1 MSKKCADGPGLVEN
15 TIIAGICEKFENRVH
30 SCCKKF

>member
-15 TIIAGICEKFENRVH
+15 TIIAVICAGLMDLSKI
-30 SCCKKF
+30 